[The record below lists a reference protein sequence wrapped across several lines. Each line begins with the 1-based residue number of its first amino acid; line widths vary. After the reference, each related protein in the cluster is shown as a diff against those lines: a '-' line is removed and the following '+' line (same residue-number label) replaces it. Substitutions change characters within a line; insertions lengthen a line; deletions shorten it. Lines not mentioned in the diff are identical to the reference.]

1 MLKIKEF
8 ICNIK
13 FYLKILL
20 DFKDLNRY
28 IYLSSIF
35 INRLET
41 ILNSDLSDNIK
52 LNNIEISYGD
62 FKVNYEIND
71 INAGVEVK
79 NDFK

>member
-8 ICNIK
+8 ISNIK

-71 INAGVEVK
+71 IKSGVEVN

>member
-8 ICNIK
+8 ISNIK

-71 INAGVEVK
+71 IKAGVEVK